1 MKMMVER
8 GDPEVDR
15 GAVSIK
21 DQGVEIIKLLEEDQG
36 LLKINQ

>member
-1 MKMMVER
+1 MMVER

-21 DQGVEIIKLLEEDQG
+21 DQGVEIIKLLEDQG